1 MKQITT
7 LLLSSV
13 FALTAVAAVVTPH
26 ADAHARVPDMSS
38 DKSSLVVAAAAET
51 HRARETTV
59 GAHIDLEFLGDAEA
73 PSSTQNDAPKKER
86 ATPQFQGQL
95 NINTATSAQWQLLP
109 GVGPAIAGRIL
120 TYREKRSF
128 ADPLQ
133 LLRVKGIGRKTL
145 AKMRPYLSLKGDNT
159 LRPLP

>member
-1 MKQITT
+1 MKKITT
-7 LLLSSV
+7 ILLSSL
-13 FALTAVAAVVTPH
+13 FTLTAVAGVITPH
-26 ADAHARVPDMSS
+26 TDAHAHVPAISS
-38 DKSSLVVAAAAET
+38 GKSSLVVTTAET
-51 HRARETTV
+51 LHERETTA
-59 GAHIDLEFLGDAEA
+59 GAQLNLEYLDDAGA
-73 PSSTQNDAPKKER
+73 PSSTQTDPSNKER
-86 ATPQFQGQL
+86 PTPKFQGQL

-120 TYREKRSF
+120 IYREKRSF

-145 AKMRPYLSLKGDNT
+145 AKIRPYLSLKGETT